1 MKQSTIQAS
10 ISSKLQKKKKKLER
24 GSNLPPMGQP
34 LQIQNFCLPDD
45 TSVDDVQ
52 QIKGPVKKL

>member
-10 ISSKLQKKKKKLER
+10 ISSKLPKKKLER